1 MASVRRRVLPS
12 GEVRWL
18 VDYKD
23 QHGKRRA
30 KMFERQRDAR
40 AFETKA
46 RAEVAQGVHVADSVA
61 ETVER
66 AAALWI
72 GAGEVDGLEAS
83 TLKQRREHVR
93 LHIVPLIGSVK
104 LSQLNTPRVEAFK
117 DELLRT
123 RSRALARAVL
133 TSLKGVLKEA
143 RRRGL
148 IVQNPAE
155 DVTIDKRRTEGVRLV
170 EEEDE
175 NAPIPSKADIR
186 LMLTKSAELWELTRA
201 VEGRWVA
208 GQGRTRRM
216 VPVPWRPLLVTAI
229 FTGMRA
235 SELRGLRWPNVD
247 LKAGVIRVRER
258 ADRYQKL
265 GPPKSKAGRRDI
277 PLAPMVINTLRE
289 WRLVCPVTDL
299 DLAFPSESGG
309 VLLHTNLLRQGFHA
323 LLKACELM
331 GAKDTEPPY
340 PFHSLRH
347 AAASLFIEQG
357 WTPKKVQTV
366 MGHSSVQVTFD
377 VYGHLFPSPDDDR
390 AAMEQL
396 QARLLG

>member
-1 MASVRRRVLPS
+1 MASVRKRTLPS
-12 GEVRWL
+12 GKVVWQ
-18 VDYKD
+18 VDYRD
-23 QHGKRRA
+23 QNGKRRS
-30 KMFERQRDAR
+30 RQFPTKREATD
-40 AFETKA
+40 FETKA
-46 RAEVAQGVHVADSVA
+46 RAEVAQGVHVADSIA
-61 ETVER
+61 ETIER
-66 AAALWI
+66 AATLWI
-72 GAGEVDGLEAS
+72 EAGEVDGLEQS

-93 LHIVPLIGSVK
+93 LHIVPLIGNLK
-104 LSQLNTPRVEAFK
+104 LSQLNTPRIEAFK
-117 DELLRT
+117 GELLKT

-133 TSLKGVLKEA
+133 TSLKGVLKVA

-155 DVTIDKRRTEGVRLV
+155 DVTIDKRRAEGVRLV
-170 EEEDE
+170 EEEGE
-175 NAPIPSKADIR
+175 NAPIPSKDDIR
-186 LMLTKSAELWELTRA
+186 LMLAKSVELWDLTRV

-208 GQGRTRRM
+208 GKGRTRRI
-216 VPVPWRPLLVTAI
+216 VLVPWRPLLVTAI

-235 SELRGLRWPNVD
+235 SELRGLRWPSVD
-247 LKAGVIRVRER
+247 IKAGVIRVRER

-289 WRLVCPVTDL
+289 WRLVCPVTEL
-299 DLAFPSESGG
+299 DLVFPSEAGG
-309 VLLHTNLLRQGFHA
+309 ILLHTNMLRQGFHT

>member
-1 MASVRRRVLPS
+1 M
-12 GEVRWL
+12 
-18 VDYKD
+18 
-23 QHGKRRA
+23 
-30 KMFERQRDAR
+30 
-40 AFETKA
+40 
-46 RAEVAQGVHVADSVA
+46 
-61 ETVER
+61 
-66 AAALWI
+66 
-72 GAGEVDGLEAS
+72 
-83 TLKQRREHVR
+83 
-93 LHIVPLIGSVK
+93 
-104 LSQLNTPRVEAFK
+104 
-117 DELLRT
+117 
-123 RSRALARAVL
+123 L
-133 TSLKGVLKEA
+133 TSLKGILKVA

-155 DVTIDKRRTEGVRLV
+155 DVTIDKRRAEGVRLV
-170 EEEDE
+170 EEEGE
-175 NAPIPSKADIR
+175 NAPIPSKDDIR
-186 LMLTKSAELWELTRA
+186 LMLAKSVELWDLTRV

-208 GQGRTRRM
+208 GKGRTRRI
-216 VPVPWRPLLVTAI
+216 VLVPWRPLLVTAI

-235 SELRGLRWPNVD
+235 SELRGLRWPSVD
-247 LKAGVIRVRER
+247 IQAGVIRVRER

-289 WRLVCPVTDL
+289 WRLVCPVTEL
-299 DLAFPSESGG
+299 DLVFPSEAGG
-309 VLLHTNLLRQGFHA
+309 ILLHTNLLRQGFHT